1 MKSLVDIA
9 AASDNEIDKYLHYFP
24 VYERYLSQFVG
35 KSITVLEIGVNHGG
49 SLLMWRE
56 YFGENAKIIG
66 IDVNPMCEAFA
77 TDQIDVRIG
86 GQEDQEFLQSII
98 DEFGTPDVVID
109 DGSHVMDHV
118 NASFDFLYSKVS
130 PNGVYIIEDLH
141 TAYWDDA
148 GGGLKKAGTFIER
161 CKDMVDELNAF
172 HTRKALHPTEFTK
185 STRSISFYDSMVVF
199 EKAPRGDMVRITTGS
214 TAEEKSDEVG
224 VSINDGED
232 VQLYVNRIA
241 LAIRRGGLNI
251 SDVLTLSESFRVFR
265 PDISSFFLNDWVI
278 CTNSSLKYLAY
289 YKLGQYQLL
298 MNDRVGAEKS
308 FRASLR
314 EKPDFKYARQ
324 ALEAELAGPEIAGR

>member
-1 MKSLVDIA
+1 MKALVDIA
-9 AASDNEIDKYLHYFP
+9 AATDNEIDKYLHYFF
-24 VYERYLSQFVG
+24 VYERHLSQFVG
-35 KSITVLEIGVNHGG
+35 KPITVLEIGVNHGG
-49 SLLMWRE
+49 SLRMWRE
-56 YFGENAKIIG
+56 YFGKNAKIIG

-86 GQEDQEFLQSII
+86 GQEDKNFLQSII

-109 DGSHVMDHV
+109 DGSHIMDHI

-172 HTRKALHPTEFTK
+172 HTRKALYPTEFTK
-185 STRSISFYDSMVVF
+185 TTRSISFYDSMVVF
-199 EKAPRGDMVRITTGS
+199 EKTPRGDMIRVTTGS
-214 TAEEKSDEVG
+214 VAEEKSDEG
-224 VSINDGED
+224 GLSINDDED

-241 LAIRRGGLNI
+241 QVVRRGSMNI
-251 SDVLTLSESFRVFR
+251 SDVLTLSESFRILR
-265 PDISSFFLNDWVI
+265 PDLAAFFLNDWVI
-278 CTNSSLKYLAY
+278 CTKSSLKHLAY

-308 FRASLR
+308 FHASLT

-324 ALEAELAGPEIAGR
+324 ALEAELAGR